1 MNKKVFAVVLVVLII
16 GMIIFYE
23 NKRTC
28 DDDTRMS
35 LCYDSALINYD
46 NGKYIVQLGKGGKT
60 WVHEIIVLND
70 SSFVMNLVF
79 RPKDEVRIGV
89 PRKLMYVTKNHKL
102 KWKIIEAPK
111 KN

>member
-1 MNKKVFAVVLVVLII
+1 M
-16 GMIIFYE
+16 
-23 NKRTC
+23 
-28 DDDTRMS
+28 
-35 LCYDSALINYD
+35 
-46 NGKYIVQLGKGGKT
+46 
-60 WVHEIIVLND
+60 
-70 SSFVMNLVF
+70 MNLVF

>member
-1 MNKKVFAVVLVVLII
+1 MKDTVFVGGEHSRYYLSDVIDTVFDESKVGRV
-16 GMIIFYE
+16 E
-23 NKRTC
+23 
-28 DDDTRMS
+28 
-35 LCYDSALINYD
+35 